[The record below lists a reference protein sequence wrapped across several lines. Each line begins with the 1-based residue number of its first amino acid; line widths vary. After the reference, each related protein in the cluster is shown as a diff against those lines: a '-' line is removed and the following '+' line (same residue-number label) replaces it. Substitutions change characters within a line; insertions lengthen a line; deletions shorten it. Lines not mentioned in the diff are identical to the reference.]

1 MNIEVNEIYTNILK
15 YLAKLMLK
23 SDDSNAN
30 MIELMCLID
39 ALKEKA
45 EKGEQ
50 WENDKILERIVNV
63 GKREIFRD
71 IFLSYRNAY
80 IKVEKDANGVW
91 SANMD
96 SYEWF
101 SKNCMRR
108 EFPDWASVE
117 ILYRYLRDEI
127 IEKYQE
133 DVNIA
138 IERAEE
144 EESE

>member
-117 ILYRYLRDEI
+117 ILYRYLHDEI
-127 IEKYQE
+127 IEKYQD

-144 EESE
+144 EEDE

>member
-1 MNIEVNEIYTNILK
+1 MNIGVNEVYTNILK
-15 YLAKLMLK
+15 YLTKLMLK
-23 SDDSNAN
+23 SDDSEAHL
-30 MIELMCLID
+30 IELMFWID
-39 ALKEKA
+39 ELKAKA

-50 WENDKILERIVNV
+50 WENDQILERIEKV

-80 IKVEKDANGVW
+80 IKVEKDDNGVW

-117 ILYRYLRDEI
+117 ILYRYLHDEI

-144 EESE
+144 EEDE